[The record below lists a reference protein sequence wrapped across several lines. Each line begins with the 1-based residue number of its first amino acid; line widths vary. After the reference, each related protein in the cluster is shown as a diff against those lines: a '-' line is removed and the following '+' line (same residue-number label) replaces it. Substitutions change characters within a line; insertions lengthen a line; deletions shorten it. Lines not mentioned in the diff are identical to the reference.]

1 MLEQRLLFGETMKKL
16 ICTLCLLFSIN
27 AWADPIR
34 LIVPFAQG
42 GGGDQLARVIQKHI
56 SQDLGKTIVVEIRPG
71 ASTEIGTAMAA
82 NADSKELVL
91 LLNAPSIVI
100 NSLTKDKLSYKE
112 SNLVPLVHFGHVPF
126 VLVVSKKSGI
136 KSFRDLENLDPNRVL
151 TYGSSGTAT
160 GTHLSM
166 VNVNQ
171 YLKKNML
178 HVPYKGSGAA
188 IPDLISGNIDA
199 LMIHWTAVNQFIET
213 DQITAL
219 AIESDQRLSQ
229 LSGVPTFKEFGIAN
243 VGKHGWQVLFS
254 NSTTQKQLQNQ
265 ISQSLFR
272 MITDSNKNSL
282 YRELGYVK
290 EKDPINL
297 QDFMKIEKQRY
308 SKILKQVDLQ

>member
-1 MLEQRLLFGETMKKL
+1 MIF
-16 ICTLCLLFSIN
+16 TLCLLFCVS
-27 AWADPIR
+27 AWADTIR
-34 LIVPFAQG
+34 LVVPFAQG

-71 ASTEIGTAMAA
+71 ASTEIGTAIVA
-82 NADSKELVL
+82 NSDSKELVL

-100 NSLTKDKLSYKE
+100 NSITKDKLSYKE

-136 KSFRDLENLDPNRVL
+136 KSFRDLENLDPNRIL

-166 VNVNQ
+166 VNFSQHV
-171 YLKKNML
+171 KKKML

-213 DQITAL
+213 DQITAI
-219 AIESDQRLSQ
+219 AIESDKRLAQ
-229 LSGVPTFKEFGIAN
+229 LPGVPTFREFGIPN
-243 VGKHGWQVLFS
+243 VGLHGWQVLFS
-254 NSTTQKQLQNQ
+254 NATSQTQLQNQ
-265 ISQSLFR
+265 IAMSLSG
-272 MITDSNKNSL
+272 MISDDKKNNL

-290 EKDPINL
+290 EKDPLNL
-297 QDFMKIEKQRY
+297 KDFMKTEKQRY

>member
-1 MLEQRLLFGETMKKL
+1 LEQRLLFGEIMKKL
-16 ICTLCLLFSIN
+16 IFTLCLLFGTVAS
-27 AWADPIR
+27 AETIR
-34 LIVPFAQG
+34 LVVPFAQG

-56 SQDLGKTIVVEIRPG
+56 SQDIGKTIVVEIRPG
-71 ASTEIGTAMAA
+71 ASTEIGTAIVA
-82 NADSKELVL
+82 NSDSKELVL

-100 NSLTKDKLSYKE
+100 NGITKDKLSYKE
-112 SNLVPLVHFGHVPF
+112 SNLIPLVHFGHVPF

-136 KSFRDLENLDPNRVL
+136 KSFRDLENLDPNRIL

-166 VNVNQ
+166 VNFSQHV
-171 YLKKNML
+171 KKNML

-213 DQITAL
+213 DQITAI
-219 AIESDQRLSQ
+219 AIESDKRLAQ
-229 LSGVPTFKEFGIAN
+229 LPGVPTFREFGIPN
-243 VGKHGWQVLFS
+243 VGLHGWQVLFS
-254 NSTTQKQLQNQ
+254 NATSQTQLQNQ
-265 ISQSLFR
+265 IALSLSR
-272 MITDSNKNSL
+272 MISDDKKNNL

-290 EKDPINL
+290 EKDPLNL
-297 QDFMKIEKQRY
+297 KDFMKIEKQRY